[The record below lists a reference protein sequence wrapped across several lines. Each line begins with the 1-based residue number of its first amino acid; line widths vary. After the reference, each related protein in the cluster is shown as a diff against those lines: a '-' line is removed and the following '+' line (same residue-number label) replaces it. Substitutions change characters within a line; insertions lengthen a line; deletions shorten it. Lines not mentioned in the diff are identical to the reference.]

1 MWSEADKRILRPILI
16 GGAVILAALLYY
28 SWVTNDEAKS
38 MDDRIASLK
47 EQSKA
52 KEAELTEIKRWESRA
67 PEIEDIVKDLQEKV
81 KRLPRTVEASD
92 FFRILRDCVLMTNL
106 TDISVGRVKR
116 ANMGAYEEIPYVIDC
131 RARYHELGQ
140 FLAIVEQHSQQIM
153 RVRRLDILEDVG
165 RPSRHKVSM
174 EIATF
179 VFTEQIPPA
188 PLPPAREVTSK

>member
-1 MWSEADKRILRPILI
+1 MWSEADKRILRPVLI

-28 SWVTNDEAKS
+28 SWVKNDEATS
-38 MDDRIASLK
+38 MDARIKGLE
-47 EQSKA
+47 EQKKA
-52 KEAELTEIKRWESRA
+52 KQLEMEEIKKWESRSA
-67 PEIEDIVKDLQEKV
+67 EIEDIVKDLQEKV

-116 ANMGAYEEIPYVIDC
+116 ANMGAYEEIPYLIDC

-140 FLAIVEQHSQQIM
+140 FLALVEQHSQQIM
-153 RVRRLDILEDVG
+153 RVRKLDVLEDIN
-165 RPSRHKVSM
+165 RPSRHRVTI

-188 PLPPAREVTSK
+188 PVPPAPEVAAK